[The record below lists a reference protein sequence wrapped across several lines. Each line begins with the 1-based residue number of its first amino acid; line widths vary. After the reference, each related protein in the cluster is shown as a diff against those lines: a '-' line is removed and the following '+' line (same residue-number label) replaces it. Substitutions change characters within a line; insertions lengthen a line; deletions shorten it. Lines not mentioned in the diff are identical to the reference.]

1 MAVQEGGLKTPFSDV
16 QAGQTLQASVIG
28 INATGCGKGNRIR
41 YVSELTTRPS
51 ALDAARR
58 GELPAPAATI
68 PDLAP
73 GQRIVG
79 AVHSVAKDHLFVALS
94 GSLRGYVHALNCAPA
109 VAAGATLRKLH
120 RVGQLVRCTVI
131 ALDSDSQ
138 RIDLSLL
145 PHSFARVAPRADAAP
160 EEGQLVMAE
169 VKSVAGACVVC
180 TLANGVHA
188 AAALTC
194 LHDTFVPNALEGVRP
209 GAVVVGKVLAGGQ
222 DGKGRIALSLQ
233 QRDGGKHAGVP
244 FALPAGGSLQRLARL
259 LHIHSIVLWLLWFA
273 RSHPGDSFAC
283 RAPPPHQKPHELSAP
298 LAGCADIQA
307 HLAAPLRCQPRRLC
321 SISIVLQCYT
331 TKVTC
336 RARTAK

>member
-1 MAVQEGGLKTPFSDV
+1 MAVQEGGLKTPFSGV

-109 VAAGATLRKLH
+109 VAAGATLRKLY

-138 RIDLSLL
+138 RVDLSLL
-145 PHSFARVAPRADAAP
+145 PHGFARIAPRADATP
-160 EEGQLVMAE
+160 EDGQLVMAE

-209 GAVVVGKVLAGGQ
+209 GAVVVVKVLAGGK

-244 FALPAGGSLQRLARL
+244 LRCL
-259 LHIHSIVLWLLWFA
+259 
-273 RSHPGDSFAC
+273 
-283 RAPPPHQKPHELSAP
+283 
-298 LAGCADIQA
+298 
-307 HLAAPLRCQPRRLC
+307 LAAHCTGWQGGCTSTALFCGCCGLRVHIPKTAVHAVRHRHTRSPTSCQRHWQIAQASKHTWQPL
-321 SISIVLQCYT
+321 
-331 TKVTC
+331 
-336 RARTAK
+336 